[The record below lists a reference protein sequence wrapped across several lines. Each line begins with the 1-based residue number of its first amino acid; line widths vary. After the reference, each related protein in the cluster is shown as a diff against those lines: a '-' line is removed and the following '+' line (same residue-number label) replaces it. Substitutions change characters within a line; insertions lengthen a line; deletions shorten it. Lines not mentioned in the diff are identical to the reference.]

1 MRKVPLMSFAKDA
14 FAYLSSFTG
23 EHIIARYP
31 SALNPEIEVALVNGR
46 YQLNAGSVNYSYGP
60 LHDAFRKYFRKDPPL
75 LKETDEILIL
85 GFGGGSVATILR
97 EELLLNSPITGVEA
111 DSKMLQAAREHF
123 NIERLTNLLLVE
135 EDAMNFVNH
144 AKQQWSLI
152 VVDIYIDAKVPP
164 VFETASFIAKLRQL
178 LLPGGKVVFNKFAGN
193 EATEYER
200 TSLES
205 VFRQNFDTVRT
216 FKIPVNK
223 KAPNYMI
230 TGSVAP

>member
-1 MRKVPLMSFAKDA
+1 MFSAKDA
-14 FAYLSSFTG
+14 FTYFSSFTG

-75 LKETDEILIL
+75 LNETDDILIL
-85 GFGGGSVATILR
+85 GFGGGSVAVILR
-97 EELLLNSPITGVEA
+97 EELLLNSPIIGVEA
-111 DSKMLQAAREHF
+111 DAEMLHAAREHF
-123 NIERLTNLLLVE
+123 NIERLAKLTLVE
-135 EDAMNFVNH
+135 EDALNFVENSN
-144 AKQQWSLI
+144 QQWTLI
-152 VVDIYIDAKVPP
+152 VVDIYIDATVPP
-164 VFETASFIAKLRQL
+164 VFETAPFIAKLKEI

-193 EATEYER
+193 EAAENER
-200 TSLES
+200 IALEAI
-205 VFRQNFDTVRT
+205 FRQNFDSVQT

-230 TGSVAP
+230 TGSVAS